1 MCFADEGGNKHDD
14 NDEKITIRGSNV
26 SARILGRSGK
36 IMVLRNEKDDDDD
49 KDDKDNDDKDD
60 RDGTDKDDKD
70 DSDSKD
76 DKDNRDGK
84 DSRDDKDESD
94 GKDDTDDDKDD
105 EDDDDDDD
113 DDDDEDFNDNNE
125 NLLTFELDEIEEKDA
140 DDNDVDD
147 KHSVDSFD
155 DVKFTFGKVNKKST
169 LNGIRV
175 TTVNLSTYF
184 DDQKASLEIIV
195 YLFHEPGSVK
205 FGNETFAVQSGT
217 VKFNIKVSKCSQQSC
232 V

>member
-1 MCFADEGGNKHDD
+1 M
-14 NDEKITIRGSNV
+14 
-26 SARILGRSGK
+26 
-36 IMVLRNEKDDDDD
+36 
-49 KDDKDNDDKDD
+49 
-60 RDGTDKDDKD
+60 
-70 DSDSKD
+70 
-76 DKDNRDGK
+76 
-84 DSRDDKDESD
+84 
-94 GKDDTDDDKDD
+94 
-105 EDDDDDDD
+105 
-113 DDDDEDFNDNNE
+113 
-125 NLLTFELDEIEEKDA
+125 LTFELNEIEEKDA

-217 VKFNIKVSKCSQQSC
+217 VKFNIKVSNRAAYDFCYNKTYGSINVAIFYHFYNLNFLNYCFTVGKSVIYQC
-232 V
+232 RRNHRARDGKTKI